1 MTAQHHDE
9 EFTGRLDWGV
19 WKTLL
24 AYGRPYRRQFL
35 VLGLAGAAT
44 AMFDALFGLAIR
56 NAVDAVGPSGSSAG
70 LWKAA
75 LQYAGIAF
83 GLYTCILVFINT
95 AGRINAY
102 VCHDIRRDAFR
113 RLQELELA
121 YHDRR
126 SVGWLLSRLTS
137 DCDRLS
143 RIIGWMLLDMI
154 WGPCLVL
161 AIAAL
166 LLWLS
171 PGLALPVLLVV
182 PALAVV
188 SAVFQRKLLASS
200 RGARRTASEITAAF
214 NESIQGVRTTK
225 VLVREGHSLREFQGL
240 SGQLYAESV
249 SYAVQSALY
258 MPLVLTLVSVGTSL
272 ALARGGLAVL
282 GGTLSLGTLVLFLRS
297 AGQIWDPIHEMAVK
311 FAELQNAQAAAE
323 RVAGLLRTEP
333 AIRDTREALDAAERG
348 TLPERIGRIELRNVG
363 FAYAP
368 GAPAVIR
375 DLDLTVELGQTV
387 ALVGPTGGG
396 KTTLVNLICRFYE
409 PTQGAVLLGGT
420 DSRALPL
427 QWLQSRLGIVLQAPA
442 LFSGSIRENIRYGRL
457 DASDAEVERAA
468 RLVHAHGFVTALP
481 DGYES
486 PVGQGGVRL
495 STGQKQLISFARAV
509 LADPEILVL
518 DEATSSIDTE
528 TERLIQQALATVLRG
543 RTSFVIAHRL
553 STIRSADRILFV
565 EGGRVLEDGRHE
577 ELLRLGGRYHRLY
590 TRQFRQEQERDA
602 IEV

>member
-9 EFTGRLDWGV
+9 EFTGRLDLGV

-24 AYGRPYRRQFL
+24 AYGRPYRRSFL
-35 VLGLAGAAT
+35 VLGLAGLAT
-44 AMFDALFGLAIR
+44 ATFDALFGLVIR
-56 NAVDAVGPSGSSAG
+56 NAVDAVSLPGRAAG
-70 LWKAA
+70 LWNAA
-75 LQYAGIAF
+75 LQYAGVSLGIF
-83 GLYTCILVFINT
+83 GCILVFINT
-95 AGRINAY
+95 AGRLTAWI
-102 VCHDIRRDAFR
+102 CHDIRRDAFH
-113 RLQELELA
+113 RLQELELGF
-121 YHDRR
+121 HDRR

-143 RIIGWMLLDMI
+143 RILGWMLLDLV
-154 WGPCLVL
+154 WGTGLVL
-161 AIAAL
+161 AVSAILLALSPRLAL
-166 LLWLS
+166 L
-171 PGLALPVLLVV
+171 VLTVV

-188 SAVFQRKLLASS
+188 SAVFQRRLLASS
-200 RGARRTASEITAAF
+200 RGARRTASEITAAY
-214 NESIQGVRTTK
+214 NEAIQGVRTTRA
-225 VLVREGHSLREFQGL
+225 LVREASSLREFQGL

-249 SYAVQSALY
+249 RYAVQSALY
-258 MPLVLTLVSVGTSL
+258 MPLVLTLVSMGTGL
-272 ALARGGLAVL
+272 ALAQGGAAVL
-282 GGTLSLGTLVLFLRS
+282 SGTLTLGTLVLFLRS

-333 AIRDTREALDAAERG
+333 AIRDTPQALAAAARG
-348 TLPERIGRIELRNVG
+348 RLPESIGHIELRSVG
-363 FAYAP
+363 FAYGP
-368 GAPAVIR
+368 GASAVIR
-375 DLDLTVELGQTV
+375 DLDLSVEPGQTV

-409 PTQGAVLLGGT
+409 PTAGAVLLGGV
-420 DSRALPL
+420 DSRDLPL
-427 QWLQSRLGIVLQAPA
+427 QWLQSRLGIVLQAPT

-457 DASDAEVERAA
+457 DATDAEVEGAA
-468 RLVHAHGFVTALP
+468 RLVHAHGFITALP
-481 DGYES
+481 EGYAS
-486 PVGQGGVRL
+486 PVGQDGVRL

-528 TERLIQQALATVLRG
+528 TERLIQRALVTVLRG

-565 EGGRVLEDGRHE
+565 EGGRILEDGRHE
-577 ELLRLGGRYHRLY
+577 ELLRRGGRYHRLY
-590 TRQFRQEQERDA
+590 TRQFRQEQERAA